1 MQQRHKKTALEN
13 LKLCK
18 EQLSAALK
26 WLERSYCQCK
36 SIELTQPFNEE
47 DFDKLE
53 NLTSR
58 FARVTDLLINK
69 MYRAIDLVELKQPGS
84 LIDTINN
91 AEKNHL
97 IDSVDQARTLK
108 DIRNEIAHEYKLED
122 QKYLFNEVML
132 ETAELL
138 KLSKKAIEHATKYEN
153 RDN

>member
-1 MQQRHKKTALEN
+1 MQPRHKKTALEN

-18 EQLSAALK
+18 EQLAAALK
-26 WLERSYCQCK
+26 WLESSYLQCK
-36 SIELTQPFNEE
+36 SIELTQFFSEE

-58 FARVTDLLINK
+58 FARLTDLLINK

-132 ETAELL
+132 ETAQLL
-138 KLSKKAIEHATKYEN
+138 KLSKKAIEHAVKYEK
-153 RDN
+153 

>member
-1 MQQRHKKTALEN
+1 M
-13 LKLCK
+13 
-18 EQLSAALK
+18 S
-26 WLERSYCQCK
+26 
-36 SIELTQPFNEE
+36 LTPIPHNED

-58 FARVTDLLINK
+58 FARLTDLLINK

-122 QKYLFNEVML
+122 QQHLFNEVML
-132 ETAELL
+132 ESLELL
-138 KLSKKAIEHATKYEN
+138 KLSKKAIEHAEKYEK
-153 RDN
+153 